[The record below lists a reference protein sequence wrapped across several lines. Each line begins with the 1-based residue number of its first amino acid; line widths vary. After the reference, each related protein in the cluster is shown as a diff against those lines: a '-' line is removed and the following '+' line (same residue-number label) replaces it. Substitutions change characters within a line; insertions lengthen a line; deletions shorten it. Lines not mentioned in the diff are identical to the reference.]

1 MKRLKNN
8 YLALFLAISALTLT
22 SCEDDIL
29 GGFSEAETA
38 LSDKYMATEA
48 ALSNIYRI
56 VDNTMRDSTLIAKD
70 TSVVF
75 GAKVIRTGSTVL
87 IDFRPGV
94 IGLDGRTRSGSISI
108 TETNDYR
115 QVGGVLTVDLTSYVV
130 DNFNVTGILGV
141 ENFGADSLRLN
152 ASRLAAVDSFELD
165 GSKTIVWMN
174 GFKTA
179 TTADDV
185 YKIKGMATGKQL
197 ANTLSSTIMEPM
209 VIDNSCQYRLLEGL
223 VEMQFAMDTA
233 SAQTSG
239 SIDYIK
245 TDGCEN
251 LARIKIKKGETEIT
265 LARQFF
271 GF

>member
-1 MKRLKNN
+1 MKHLRNN
-8 YLALFLAISALTLT
+8 YLAVMLAASALTLT
-22 SCEDDIL
+22 SCEDELL

-38 LSDKYMATEA
+38 MSDRYLAAEA

-56 VDNTMRDSTLIAKD
+56 VDNTMRDSTLRATD
-70 TSVVF
+70 TSMVF
-75 GAKVIRTGSTVL
+75 GAKVIRTGNTIL
-87 IDFRPGV
+87 IDFKPGV
-94 IGLDGRTRSGSISI
+94 IGLDGRTRSGSIMV

-115 QVGGVLTVDLTSYVV
+115 QAGGVLAVDLSSYVI
-130 DNFNVTGILGV
+130 DNFHASGIMGV
-141 ENFGADSLRLN
+141 ENFGSDSLKLN
-152 ASRLAAVDSFELD
+152 VSRLAVVDSFELD
-165 GSKTIVWMN
+165 GSKTLIWMA

-179 TTADDV
+179 TTDDDA

-197 ANTLSSTIMEPM
+197 NNTLNSSILVPM

-223 VEMQFAMDTA
+223 VDMQFAMDTA

-239 SIDYIK
+239 SIDFIK
-245 TDGCEN
+245 ADGCEN
-251 LARIKIKKGETEIT
+251 LARIKIKKGETELT